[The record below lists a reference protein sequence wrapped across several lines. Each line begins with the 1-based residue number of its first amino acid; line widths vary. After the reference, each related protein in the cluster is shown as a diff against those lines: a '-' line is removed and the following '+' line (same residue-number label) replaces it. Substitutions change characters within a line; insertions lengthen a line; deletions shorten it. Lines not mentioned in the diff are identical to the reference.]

1 MSSIGTYKPYSYIV
15 IMCVC
20 LWVTC
25 HVDELL
31 FDRQSSFY
39 MKYILFYRLTYMS
52 FFFIFALSELYL
64 LVIQYQGKWR
74 MDVRA
79 RLERVVF
86 KCLFRL

>member
-1 MSSIGTYKPYSYIV
+1 MSSSGTYKPYSYIV
-15 IMCVC
+15 IMCVW

-31 FDRQSSFY
+31 FDRQFSFY
-39 MKYILFYRLTYMS
+39 MKYFLFYRLTYMS

-64 LVIQYQGKWR
+64 LVIQNQGKWR
-74 MDVRA
+74 MNVRT
-79 RLERVVF
+79 RLGKVVL

>member
-1 MSSIGTYKPYSYIV
+1 MSLIGTYKPYSYIV
-15 IMCVC
+15 ILCGC

-31 FDRQSSFY
+31 FDRQFSFY
-39 MKYILFYRLTYMS
+39 MKYFLFYRLTYMS

-74 MDVRA
+74 IGVRA

>member
-31 FDRQSSFY
+31 FDRQFSFY

>member
-31 FDRQSSFY
+31 FDRQFSFY
-39 MKYILFYRLTYMS
+39 MKYFLLEGFIYMF
-52 FFFIFALSELYL
+52 FFFIFALWEPYL
-64 LVIQYQGKWR
+64 FVIQYQGKWR
-74 MDVRA
+74 MGVRA